1 MPTRTPETRITIGTS
16 SCLLGENVRY
26 DGGNRHNDYITSTLA
41 SEFNLI
47 PCCPEVAIG
56 LGIPRPPIQLLE
68 QHGHVRAIGRDNPLI
83 DVTDKLQELEITF
96 SEENKNI
103 CGYIFK
109 SRSPSCGLT
118 DTVTQTENG
127 EESGPGLFA
136 SSVMAQLSCLPVID
150 EIKLA
155 LSDERERFLD
165 SVRTLAKQRG
175 GDGPKEPLIYS
186 QYHGIHVIHC
196 L

>member
-118 DTVTQTENG
+118 DAAIQTENG
-127 EESGPGLFA
+127 EKSGPGLFA
-136 SSVMAQLSCLPVID
+136 SSVGAQLPFLPVID

-155 LSDERERFLD
+155 LPAEREHFLD
-165 SVRTLAKQRG
+165 SVRTLAIQKG
-175 GDGPKEPLIYS
+175 FD
-186 QYHGIHVIHC
+186 
-196 L
+196 